1 MHALTV
7 NAPWAKSTMLWLT
20 CLRQFVL
27 AWNLLLCLD
36 REHVSFQRF
45 KAVSGSICLSVIT
58 NAYMH
63 ARSTDGPTLFS
74 AGRPC
79 YVLRFFMVGV
89 AGAGLA
95 VVRFRPSFF
104 LAGACSKSNSP
115 SKPATK

>member
-1 MHALTV
+1 MYLF
-7 NAPWAKSTMLWLT
+7 N
-20 CLRQFVL
+20 C
-27 AWNLLLCLD
+27 
-36 REHVSFQRF
+36 F
-45 KAVSGSICLSVIT
+45 KDLSGSTCLSVIT

-79 YVLRFFMVGV
+79 YVLRFFGVGV

-95 VVRFRPSFF
+95 VVRFRPGFF